1 MRNRQHSRSNPL
13 NLNVRALEVFVA
25 IVDCGSITRAAKRLG
40 LTQPAVSIALREL
53 ESSLGVPLIDRD
65 IRPVRPTRS
74 GVILHRRATRLLSD
88 VEGLRAAVREAGAD
102 NLPSIRVGL
111 VASMTATG
119 APLIRALQ
127 AMADELQVLSGLT
140 PELGHALLD
149 REIDLLIT
157 SDGMEDAEGI
167 ERRVVLHEPFVV
179 AWPLDAELRLKN
191 LSLAGLADAMPLI
204 RYTTRSNIGL
214 QIERHLRRSGLDVPK
229 RLELDSSN
237 SVLTMVSAGL
247 GWAIT
252 TPLCMVQSAIDHSR
266 IAVHPVPG
274 AALSRTLFLL
284 HRRGEMNA
292 AAERVHELATR
303 QLRALLTSAYQR
315 SMPWMLSQ
323 ITFG

>member
-1 MRNRQHSRSNPL
+1 MRNRQQNRGNPP
-13 NLNVRALEVFVA
+13 NVNVRALEVFVA
-25 IVDCGSITRAAKRLG
+25 IVDCGSITRAAARLG

-53 ESSLGVPLIDRD
+53 EISLGTPLIDRD
-65 IRPVRPTRS
+65 VRPVRPTRP

-88 VEGLRAAVREAGAD
+88 VEGMRAAVREAGAD

-140 PELGHALLD
+140 PELGRALVD
-149 REIDLLIT
+149 RAIDLLIT
-157 SDGMEDAEGI
+157 SDAMEEAEGL

-179 AWPLDAELRLKN
+179 AWPLDAEHRLKKLN
-191 LSLAGLADAMPLI
+191 LAGLAEAMPLI
-204 RYTTRSNIGL
+204 RYTTHSNIGL

-237 SVLTMVSAGL
+237 TVLTMVGAGL

-252 TPLCMVQSAIDHSR
+252 TPLCMVQSGIDPTR

-284 HRRGEMNA
+284 NRRGEMNA
-292 AAERVHELATR
+292 AAERVRELAAS
-303 QLRALLTSAYQR
+303 QLRELLTAAYQR
-315 SMPWMLSQ
+315 SMPWMLNQ